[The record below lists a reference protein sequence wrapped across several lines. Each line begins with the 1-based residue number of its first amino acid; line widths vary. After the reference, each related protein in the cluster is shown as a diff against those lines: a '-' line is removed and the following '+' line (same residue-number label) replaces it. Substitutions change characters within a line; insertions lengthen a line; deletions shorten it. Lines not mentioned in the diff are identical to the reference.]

1 MRTTSQASPVR
12 VEQAVVLVTALAT
25 FGFELVL
32 AERKYGLFTGGFGQ
46 SHALGTPAAIA
57 SFLLLAF
64 AAHLLVATALAL
76 LVYRLTRDRWHP
88 FVRRFLYV
96 AITGGV
102 AVAAVIAKFE
112 LLTYFSD
119 AVSFQLLAKLGGGS
133 LIDAMLFSLSEA
145 ALFAEV
151 LAVAALAIG
160 IGLWLAIR
168 FGRRHPTAR
177 QAPVAG
183 RGLLVAA
190 LCLPVAAT
198 AASGDADVRYAADR
212 VTAYGLIRRTLDAAT
227 DFDRDGYGLFGAT
240 VDRAP
245 FDPARHPLAYD
256 VPGNGIDEDG
266 FGGDFAAPAPLPPD
280 PPAATPVRPLHLILV
295 VLESTRADVL
305 TKVIDGRPVAPT
317 LRALAATGSH
327 APWAYSHVGFTTD
340 SLKALFTGRLVPGP
354 GAPSLFR
361 DLKRAGYRVAV
372 FSGQPEDFGG
382 ISAATGMRAAA
393 DVFVDAE
400 TLKADR
406 AFGFAAQGSL
416 LVDEGKLLAR
426 FDRRLATG
434 WQQPT
439 FAYLNFQSAH
449 FPYHHPGMRDLVD
462 PHPLPRAD
470 ISPANRAALER
481 TYWNAVA
488 YADRRLGELVARL
501 KRLGVWDDT
510 LLVVT
515 ADHGEALFDDGFL
528 GHGHIIDPQQTHIPL
543 VVNRAGVPLAGPIG
557 LADYRGL
564 ILDLLGRRRGRP
576 GGAGVFH
583 HIGDLEAPAAIG
595 LAEDGGRQTVLDLAT
610 RTVRS
615 GAVTADYDT
624 LAPGSALRLRADRV
638 VAAWERQRWLTRQGR

>member
-1 MRTTSQASPVR
+1 MQDEASTTRSSAR
-12 VEQAVVLVTALAT
+12 IEQATVLLTALAT
-25 FGFELVL
+25 FVFELVL

-46 SHALGTPAAIA
+46 SHALRTPAEIA

-76 LVYRLTRDRWHP
+76 ALYRLTRRRWHP
-88 FVRRFLYV
+88 YVRRFLSV
-96 AITGGV
+96 AVTGGV
-102 AVAAVIAKFE
+102 AVTLVIAKFE

-133 LIDAMLFSLSEA
+133 LVDAMLFSLSEA
-145 ALFAEV
+145 ALFGEV
-151 LAVAALAIG
+151 IAAAALAIG
-160 IGLWLAIR
+160 AGLWLAIR
-168 FGRRHPTAR
+168 FARRRPAAR
-177 QAPVAG
+177 QAPMAG

-198 AASGDADVRYAADR
+198 AASGNADVRYAADR
-212 VTAYGLIRRTLDAAT
+212 VTAYGLIRRALDAAT
-227 DFDRDGYGLFGAT
+227 DFDRDGYGLFGAM

-256 VPGNGIDEDG
+256 IAGNGIDEDG
-266 FGGDFAAPAPLPPD
+266 FGGDFHAPASLPAE
-280 PPAATPVRPLHLILV
+280 PPATTPARAKHLVLV
-295 VLESTRADVL
+295 VLESTRADIL
-305 TKVIDGRPVAPT
+305 TKVIDGRPVASN
-317 LRALAATGSH
+317 LRALAAAGSH
-327 APWAYSHVGFTTD
+327 APQAYSHVGFTTD

-361 DLKRAGYRVAV
+361 DLKSAGYRIAV

-382 ISAATGMRAAA
+382 ISAATGMRGAA

-406 AFGFAAQGSL
+406 AFGFAAQSSL
-416 LVDEGKLLAR
+416 LVDEGKLLGQ

-434 WQQPT
+434 WDRPT

-449 FPYHHPGMRDLVD
+449 FPYHHPGMRDPID

-470 ISPANRAALER
+470 IAPANRAALER

-488 YADRRLGELVARL
+488 YADSRLGELVARL
-501 KRLGVWDDT
+501 KALGVWNDT

-543 VVNRAGVPLAGPIG
+543 VLNRANVDLSAPVG
-557 LADYRGL
+557 LTDYRAL
-564 ILDLLGRRRGRP
+564 ILAQLGRRAGRP
-576 GGAGVFH
+576 ATGPVFH

-595 LAEDGGRQTVLDLAT
+595 ITEGEGRQTVLDLES

-615 GAVTADYDT
+615 GATTADYDT
-624 LAPGSALRLRADRV
+624 LAGPARAQADRL
-638 VAAWERQRWLTRQGR
+638 VAEWERQRWLKRQGR